1 MDQYIKNL
9 SYVIQN
15 GDMENTY
22 KMVWIR
28 SIVET
33 CCLNPNTREIHFDT
47 LSKKIFG
54 YYWNQTIYFD
64 LEQSPNPKKRPGIY
78 QLVCEEINKFRNQH
92 GSKPEWFSKIE

>member
-1 MDQYIKNL
+1 MDQYIKDL

-33 CCLNPNTREIHFDT
+33 CCLDPNTREIHFDT
-47 LSKKIFG
+47 LSNTLSNGDIFLG
-54 YYWNQTIYFD
+54 ICLLKVIP
-64 LEQSPNPKKRPGIY
+64 LE
-78 QLVCEEINKFRNQH
+78 
-92 GSKPEWFSKIE
+92 

>member
-1 MDQYIKNL
+1 MDQYIKDL

-33 CCLNPNTREIHFDT
+33 CCLNPKTREIHFDT

-64 LEQSPNPKKRPGIY
+64 LEQSPNPKKD
-78 QLVCEEINKFRNQH
+78 QVSINSYVKKLISLETNMDPNLNGFP
-92 GSKPEWFSKIE
+92 K